1 MLSTLRRTDG
11 QPTLGVRLLAALVIL
26 GMAGVAAPFLLM
38 PVLRWFMD
46 LLF

>member
-11 QPTLGVRLLAALVIL
+11 QPNLGVRVLAALVIL
-26 GMAGVAAPFLLM
+26 GMAGVAAPFLLL
-38 PVLRWFMD
+38 PVLRWLVD